1 VSELAIARRPAARS
15 GGPRHAAP
23 RSGGAKPK
31 DGRGFRLDIQ
41 GLRAIAVT
49 LVVIYHISP
58 TALPGG
64 FVGVDVFFVISG
76 YLITGHLWRGYAGSG
91 KVALVDFWGRRAR
104 RLVPAAAVVLT
115 ATWLM
120 SLLVEHA
127 IRLPDIARQILAS
140 ALYYQNWQLAGNAV
154 NYLKSA
160 DSASPVQHF
169 WSLSVEEQFYLLW
182 PLLFVLAALLTRR
195 REQAR
200 RAVVW
205 VLAATLVLASLA
217 YSVYDTR
224 VDPSAAYFVT
234 TTRVWQLGLGGLLAI
249 APARITRPL
258 ARQGWL
264 AWLGLAAVIASAF
277 AFTGAS
283 PFPGWI
289 ALLPAGGAAA
299 MIAAGSAAGRHGP
312 AWFTSARPMV
322 FLGGISYSLYL
333 WHWPVISL
341 CTAWTGKAPDI
352 VTGPLIIA
360 VAVLLA
366 WLTKIGV
373 EDPVRLAR
381 ALAGHGWRSVSTALA
396 AAVPVALAASYLASI
411 PAPSTGLLPPG
422 YPGAAALAGL
432 ARDVPVKPVRPAPQ
446 ATSVPGYWAQGCLG
460 TQHAVAE
467 TVCTF
472 GDTTHPRLTVALVGD
487 SVAGNWWEALS
498 VIAQQEHW
506 KLVTDLHANCAWTAT
521 LMNDPDNGTP
531 YTTCHQWGASVVQDL
546 ITKIRPDV
554 VLTTAHI
561 SMIATAH
568 PKGGPLSRA
577 DIGAGEAAY
586 WTQLQRHG
594 IKVIAITE
602 TPEMR
607 YVYQAGCIM
616 DYGRD
621 SPKCDVPTS
630 KAIWP
635 GPATSFAARAM
646 KGTVPVIDMND
657 LICGP
662 RECRPVVGN
671 VLVFMDQHHLTPQ
684 YSQTLAPFLRQ
695 RLLTTGLF
703 GASPGH
709 SGASPGH
716 SGAQRPLDVGE

>member
-1 VSELAIARRPAARS
+1 VSELVTAPGPAVRA

-23 RSGGAKPK
+23 RGRGAKPEG
-31 DGRGFRLDIQ
+31 GRGFRPDIQ

-49 LVVIYHISP
+49 LVVIYHIHP
-58 TALPGG
+58 RALPGG

-76 YLITGHLWRGYAGSG
+76 YLITGHLWRGYADTG
-91 KVALVDFWGRRAR
+91 KLALVDFWGRRAR

-120 SLLVEHA
+120 SLLVGHA
-127 IRLPDIARQILAS
+127 IRFPGIARQILAS
-140 ALYYQNWQLAGNAV
+140 ALYYQNWQLASDAV
-154 NYLKSA
+154 NYLKA
-160 DSASPVQHF
+160 GDSATPVQHF

-182 PLLFVLAALLTRR
+182 PLLFVLAALATGRLTRR
-195 REQAR
+195 RAQAR

-205 VLAATLVLASLA
+205 ALATTLVLASLA
-217 YSVYDTR
+217 YSVYDTH
-224 VDPSAAYFVT
+224 VHPPAAYFVT
-234 TTRVWQLGLGGLLAI
+234 TTRVWELGAGGLLAL
-249 APARITRPL
+249 APGRITRPL

-264 AWLGLAAVIASAF
+264 AWLGLAVVIASAL

-289 ALLPAGGAAA
+289 ALLPVGGAAA

-312 AWFTSARPMV
+312 ARLTSARPMV

-341 CTAWTGKAPDI
+341 YTAWSGKAPGP
-352 VTGPLIIA
+352 VTGPGIIA
-360 VAVLLA
+360 AAVLLA
-366 WLTKIGV
+366 WLTKIAV
-373 EDPVRLAR
+373 EDPVRLAK

-396 AAVPVALAASYLASI
+396 AVVPVTLAASYLASL
-411 PAPSTGLLPPG
+411 PAPLTSLLPPG
-422 YPGAAALAGL
+422 YPGAAVLAGL
-432 ARDVPVKPVRPAPQ
+432 ARDVPVKPVLPAPL

-472 GDTTHPRLTVALVGD
+472 GDVTDPRLTVALVGD
-487 SVAGNWWEALS
+487 SVAGNWWEALNI
-498 VIAQQEHW
+498 IARQEHW

-521 LMNDPDNGTP
+521 LMNDPDDGTP
-531 YTTCHQWGASVVQDL
+531 YTTCRQWGGTVLRDL
-546 ITKIRPDV
+546 ITTIRPDV
-554 VLTTAHI
+554 VITTAHI
-561 SMIATAH
+561 AMIATAH
-568 PKGGPLSRA
+568 PKGGPPSRA

-586 WTQLQRHG
+586 WTQLRHHG
-594 IKVIAITE
+594 IKVVAITE

-607 YVYQAGCIM
+607 YVYQAGCIL

-621 SPKCDVPTS
+621 SPRCQVPAAT
-630 KAIWP
+630 AIWP
-635 GPATSFAARAM
+635 GPATSFAAKAM

-684 YSQTLAPFLRQ
+684 YSQTLAPFLRM
-695 RLLTTGLF
+695 RLLATGLF
-703 GASPGH
+703 GATPRYS
-709 SGASPGH
+709 A
-716 SGAQRPLDVGE
+716 A